1 MDTDFEQD
9 LAKVI
14 DNQRAQTVFN
24 RWKMRTTKDRA
35 ESSSSIGSI
44 TETAAEVQAR
54 FLIASLA
61 KSQYNSERWS
71 FKDGLSKTVFER
83 PPTPIYLALR
93 FRLRLSVNLACQLI
107 RAGSSGLFA
116 LAI

>member
-1 MDTDFEQD
+1 MDMDTDFEQD

-54 FLIASLA
+54 FLILPHESNV
-61 KSQYNSERWS
+61 Q
-71 FKDGLSKTVFER
+71 FSKT
-83 PPTPIYLALR
+83 TTDDGH
-93 FRLRLSVNLACQLI
+93 LS
-107 RAGSSGLFA
+107 
-116 LAI
+116 

>member
-1 MDTDFEQD
+1 MDMDTDFEQD

-54 FLIASLA
+54 LQKVSIIL
-61 KSQYNSERWS
+61 
-71 FKDGLSKTVFER
+71 KDGLSKTAFQR
-83 PPTPIYLALR
+83 RSLKDLPHR
-93 FRLRLSVNLACQLI
+93 FILHCVSD
-107 RAGSSGLFA
+107 
-116 LAI
+116 

>member
-1 MDTDFEQD
+1 MDMDTDFEQD

-35 ESSSSIGSI
+35 ESSSSIGSV

-54 FLIASLA
+54 FLNVPPPLQKVSIIL
-61 KSQYNSERWS
+61 
-71 FKDGLSKTVFER
+71 KDL
-83 PPTPIYLALR
+83 PDR
-93 FRLRLSVNLACQLI
+93 FI
-107 RAGSSGLFA
+107 
-116 LAI
+116 

>member
-1 MDTDFEQD
+1 MDMDTDFEQD

-54 FLIASLA
+54 FLILPHEYSVQFSKSLTVRPP
-61 KSQYNSERWS
+61 Y
-71 FKDGLSKTVFER
+71 SKTTSVDGHLSSRNSLFER
-83 PPTPIYLALR
+83 
-93 FRLRLSVNLACQLI
+93 
-107 RAGSSGLFA
+107 
-116 LAI
+116 

>member
-1 MDTDFEQD
+1 MDMDTDFEQD

-35 ESSSSIGSI
+35 ESSSSIGSV

-54 FLIASLA
+54 FLNVPPPLQKVSIILKDLPARFILRCV
-61 KSQYNSERWS
+61 SE
-71 FKDGLSKTVFER
+71 
-83 PPTPIYLALR
+83 
-93 FRLRLSVNLACQLI
+93 
-107 RAGSSGLFA
+107 
-116 LAI
+116 

>member
-1 MDTDFEQD
+1 MDMDTDFEQD

-35 ESSSSIGSI
+35 ESSSSIGSV

-54 FLIASLA
+54 LQIVSIILKDLPDRFILRCV
-61 KSQYNSERWS
+61 SE
-71 FKDGLSKTVFER
+71 
-83 PPTPIYLALR
+83 
-93 FRLRLSVNLACQLI
+93 
-107 RAGSSGLFA
+107 
-116 LAI
+116 

>member
-1 MDTDFEQD
+1 MDMDTDFEQD

-44 TETAAEVQAR
+44 TETAAEVQES
-54 FLIASLA
+54 FLVGSKPSVLTL
-61 KSQYNSERWS
+61 S
-71 FKDGLSKTVFER
+71 FTNGLLCRK
-83 PPTPIYLALR
+83 
-93 FRLRLSVNLACQLI
+93 
-107 RAGSSGLFA
+107 AGQ
-116 LAI
+116 

>member
-1 MDTDFEQD
+1 MDMDTDFEQD

-35 ESSSSIGSI
+35 ESSSSIGSV

-54 FLIASLA
+54 LQKVSIILKDLPDRFILCCV
-61 KSQYNSERWS
+61 SE
-71 FKDGLSKTVFER
+71 
-83 PPTPIYLALR
+83 
-93 FRLRLSVNLACQLI
+93 
-107 RAGSSGLFA
+107 
-116 LAI
+116 

>member
-1 MDTDFEQD
+1 MDMDTDFEQD

-35 ESSSSIGSI
+35 ESSSSIGSV

-54 FLIASLA
+54 FLNSSHPCK
-61 KSQYNSERWS
+61 KS
-71 FKDGLSKTVFER
+71 V
-83 PPTPIYLALR
+83 
-93 FRLRLSVNLACQLI
+93 
-107 RAGSSGLFA
+107 
-116 LAI
+116 

>member
-1 MDTDFEQD
+1 MDMDTDFEQD

-44 TETAAEVQAR
+44 TETAAEVQEC
-54 FLIASLA
+54 FLIG
-61 KSQYNSERWS
+61 S
-71 FKDGLSKTVFER
+71 FIGKRALVVACSSSANMIQINLKTFLS
-83 PPTPIYLALR
+83 PIKML
-93 FRLRLSVNLACQLI
+93 
-107 RAGSSGLFA
+107 
-116 LAI
+116 

>member
-1 MDTDFEQD
+1 MDMDTDFEQD

-44 TETAAEVQAR
+44 TETAAEVQES
-54 FLIASLA
+54 FLVGSKFEPQTLSLNTIFH
-61 KSQYNSERWS
+61 QWT
-71 FKDGLSKTVFER
+71 TV
-83 PPTPIYLALR
+83 
-93 FRLRLSVNLACQLI
+93 
-107 RAGSSGLFA
+107 
-116 LAI
+116 

>member
-1 MDTDFEQD
+1 MDMDTDFEQD

-54 FLIASLA
+54 FLLLSYESSVQFCKTTSDDGHLSIACL
-61 KSQYNSERWS
+61 KGY
-71 FKDGLSKTVFER
+71 D
-83 PPTPIYLALR
+83 
-93 FRLRLSVNLACQLI
+93 
-107 RAGSSGLFA
+107 
-116 LAI
+116 

>member
-54 FLIASLA
+54 FLNVPLA
-61 KSQYNSERWS
+61 KSQYNSER
-71 FKDGLSKTVFER
+71 
-83 PPTPIYLALR
+83 PPRTIYLALR
-93 FRLRLSVNLACQLI
+93 FRMRLSERLSFSVRLACQLI
-107 RAGSSGLFA
+107 RAGSSGWFA

>member
-1 MDTDFEQD
+1 MDMDTDFEQD

-35 ESSSSIGSI
+35 ESSSSIGSV

-54 FLIASLA
+54 FLNAPLA
-61 KSQYNSERWS
+61 KSQYNSER
-71 FKDGLSKTVFER
+71 
-83 PPTPIYLALR
+83 PPRTIYLALR
-93 FRLRLSVNLACQLI
+93 IRMRLSVHPACQFI
-107 RAGSSGLFA
+107 RAGSSSLFA
-116 LAI
+116 LAF